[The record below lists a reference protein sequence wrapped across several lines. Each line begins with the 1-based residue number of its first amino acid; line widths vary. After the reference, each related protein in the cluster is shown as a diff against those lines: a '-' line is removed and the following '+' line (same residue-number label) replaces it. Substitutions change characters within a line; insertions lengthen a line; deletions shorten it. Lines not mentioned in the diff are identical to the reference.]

1 LQLARDPVN
10 DAPAQLG
17 RMLLK
22 LGGDIAQEGV
32 PILRRKRLGAIHHDV
47 KFVIAERSTG

>member
-1 LQLARDPVN
+1 
-10 DAPAQLG
+10 
-17 RMLLK
+17 MLLK